1 MKTERMKKHFKT
13 HLALVLIAALLS
25 GCTGTNETDLKL
37 TLSNKMPSA
46 LTRDLNREASF
57 NAKLYFVSED
67 ERNLS
72 PETRSIALS
81 GSMSR
86 AEAALRAM
94 EDGPVSGVLLASV
107 SETLC
112 FSGIE
117 LSQDACNVY
126 YTGSVADNK
135 DWLILRAAV
144 AATVYEA
151 EGINAVNVFLNGIVP
166 GYAGRPLG
174 SLSPIPGALDT
185 YLSELKQRYELM
197 PQEITE
203 AGGRESNIATLY
215 FANMGN
221 DFLIARNRKV
231 AYDLSLSNADIVRL
245 LLDELRQGDTGTESL
260 EPVLPADLQLAQDP
274 NIIYFN
280 DPGLTPTPT
289 QTPDST
295 TADDPEASPMPEE
308 IVVKKDRDEPCV
320 IELTFTEPAME
331 YDPNMMSGAITLMLT
346 GYLPKVKGVK
356 ISIIK
361 TADNGRKAAHN
372 LSENE
377 YFVRSDFADRI
388 GFGIYLAFPD
398 AESSVLDRVQRI
410 VASASVYDPDAR
422 LFELFQGPAD
432 PGLMHPKEFTASDVL
447 DVYIVDNLAVVNWKA
462 GFAQKLEQ
470 LAQTQQTDTIH
481 GDPEKLFIFG
491 IVNTLTEIPGVERVW
506 MLEDGQKIRAVADL
520 YLGNA
525 LLRNPGILIDV
536 ATP

>member
-1 MKTERMKKHFKT
+1 MKAERMKQHSKRF
-13 HLALVLIAALLS
+13 LALVLTAALLS
-25 GCTGTNETDLKL
+25 GCAGTNETDLQL
-37 TLSNKMPSA
+37 TLSNKMPSV

-57 NAKLYFVSED
+57 DAKLYFVSED
-67 ERNLS
+67 ERSLS
-72 PETRSIALS
+72 AETRSIVS
-81 GSMSR
+81 NGSVSR

-94 EDGPVSGVLLASV
+94 EDGPVSGVLSASV
-107 SETLC
+107 SESLS

-126 YTGSVADNK
+126 YTGSVADNRE
-135 DWLILRAAV
+135 WLILRAAV
-144 AATVYEA
+144 AATVYAA
-151 EGINAVNVFLNGIVP
+151 EGISAVNVFLNGMVP
-166 GYAGRPLG
+166 GYSGRPLG

-197 PQEITE
+197 PQEPTE

-231 AYDLSLSNADIVRL
+231 AYDLSLSNADIVKL

-274 NIIYFN
+274 IIVYLN
-280 DPGLTPTPT
+280 NPELMPTPTPT
-289 QTPDST
+289 PDST
-295 TADDPEASPMPEE
+295 SGDNPDALPIEP
-308 IVVKKDRDEPCV
+308 VVDKDRDEPCV
-320 IELTFTEPAME
+320 IELTFAEPAME
-331 YDPNMMSGAITLMLT
+331 YDTNMMCGAITLMLT

-356 ISIIK
+356 ISIIEV
-361 TADNGRKAAHN
+361 ADNGRKAARN

-377 YFVRSDFADRI
+377 YFVRGDFTDRI

-398 AESSVLDRVQRI
+398 AESAVLDRVQRI
-410 VASASVYDPDAR
+410 VASGSVYDPDAR

-432 PGLMHPKEFTASDVL
+432 PGLMHSGFTASDVL
-447 DVYIVDNLAVVNWKA
+447 DVYIIDNLAVVNWKA

-470 LAQTQQTDTIH
+470 LAQTQQKDAIH
-481 GDPEKLFIFG
+481 EEQDELFIFG
-491 IVNTLTEIPGVERVW
+491 VVNTLTEIPGVERVW
-506 MLEDGQKIRAVADL
+506 MLEDGQKIRTVADL

-536 ATP
+536 VTP